1 MSKELREV
9 VEERIRKENKKS
21 DFVCLYKAYEVSKI
35 DPNDELKLD
44 LHSDVFTLDEVS
56 AVEVVLNELAKT
68 DIFNEDVNGSL
79 LDIIMGYKFAML
91 KLNIRKHGLLN
102 QLDNSE
108 INEYPSGR
116 YSFKISLDDILK
128 MSPDNIKLNFDIVN
142 IENCNINC
150 DVDND
155 KHYLTITEMTY

>member
-9 VEERIRKENKKS
+9 IEDRIRKENKKS

-35 DPNDELKLD
+35 DPNEELKLD
-44 LHSDVFTLDEVS
+44 LHSDMFTLDEIS

-68 DIFNEDVNGSL
+68 DIFNETVNGSL
-79 LDIIMGYKFAML
+79 LDILLGYKFALL
-91 KLNIRKHGLLN
+91 KLNIGKHELLN
-102 QLDNSE
+102 QLDNAE

-116 YSFKISLDDILK
+116 YSCKISLD
-128 MSPDNIKLNFDIVN
+128 NITFDFDIVN
-142 IENCNINC
+142 IVNHDIKC

-155 KHYLTITEMTY
+155 KQYLTITEMNY